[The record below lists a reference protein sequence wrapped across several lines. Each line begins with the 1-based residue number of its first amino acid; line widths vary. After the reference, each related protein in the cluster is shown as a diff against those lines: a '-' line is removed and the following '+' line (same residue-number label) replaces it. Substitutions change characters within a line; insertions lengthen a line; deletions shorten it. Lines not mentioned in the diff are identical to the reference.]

1 MVTRCPIRCS
11 SETRRAPLLVCP
23 PQAYPVYGPD
33 EDGNEDYEFTFGLAA
48 INTLRA
54 QCESDP
60 SGKFSGQYPPVTA
73 DVVSIYDDECRSRV
87 VGGQMLITLSFDVP
101 SATDSMW
108 ESDGIYVIISTAESV
123 GDLKPASD
131 VDINATGYAAD
142 FRLVAV
148 RKYDDES
155 GEGSVPWSCDFED
168 WQTGELIDGEL
179 GEDNSTDYLL
189 DGDED
194 YDFDYDD
201 EDSDSASVPPRK
213 KRRTSSRKSGDDI
226 VPKVG
231 GRKYLRVEDV
241 AQHAHGAAARRRRV
255 TVEDTLS
262 AADRAEILKSLPENY
277 DARAMTFPIPTPP
290 MITVPTD
297 QGGCSSCWAFAGTTA
312 LSWRLYLQSKG
323 KYNVIPSQQIA
334 MTCGSQSCDEGGES
348 GMVFETAYQ
357 GYLPAAAAAPYTM
370 TIDEEDIQF
379 CANREPTASAL
390 RRIKSSITYQ
400 TKAAATD
407 VGVPDQHVATTT
419 IQGIEAAM
427 KEIFENGPAG
437 IDINWENLLST
448 YPANPSVCNGIQT
461 DRACTASKT
470 PDDRLDDGKS
480 CVIPPNDLN
489 HAVVAVGWGEDP
501 KGCPDQGLPGPIKYA
516 PIRVAFG

>member
-1 MVTRCPIRCS
+1 
-11 SETRRAPLLVCP
+11 
-23 PQAYPVYGPD
+23 
-33 EDGNEDYEFTFGLAA
+33 
-48 INTLRA
+48 
-54 QCESDP
+54 
-60 SGKFSGQYPPVTA
+60 
-73 DVVSIYDDECRSRV
+73 
-87 VGGQMLITLSFDVP
+87 
-101 SATDSMW
+101 
-108 ESDGIYVIISTAESV
+108 
-123 GDLKPASD
+123 
-131 VDINATGYAAD
+131 
-142 FRLVAV
+142 
-148 RKYDDES
+148 
-155 GEGSVPWSCDFED
+155 
-168 WQTGELIDGEL
+168 
-179 GEDNSTDYLL
+179 
-189 DGDED
+189 
-194 YDFDYDD
+194 
-201 EDSDSASVPPRK
+201 
-213 KRRTSSRKSGDDI
+213 
-226 VPKVG
+226 
-231 GRKYLRVEDV
+231 
-241 AQHAHGAAARRRRV
+241 
-255 TVEDTLS
+255 
-262 AADRAEILKSLPENY
+262 
-277 DARAMTFPIPTPP
+277 
-290 MITVPTD
+290 
-297 QGGCSSCWAFAGTTA
+297 
-312 LSWRLYLQSKG
+312 
-323 KYNVIPSQQIA
+323 
-334 MTCGSQSCDEGGES
+334 
-348 GMVFETAYQ
+348 MVFETAYQ

-437 IDINWENLLST
+437 IDINWEHLLST